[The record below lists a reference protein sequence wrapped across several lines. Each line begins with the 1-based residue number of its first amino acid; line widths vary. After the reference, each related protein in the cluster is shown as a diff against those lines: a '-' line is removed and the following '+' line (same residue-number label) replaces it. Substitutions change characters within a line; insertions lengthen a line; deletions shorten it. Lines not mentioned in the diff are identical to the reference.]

1 MEYLTFVGNCKGFS
15 GKKLKE
21 EIQRVM
27 EVTQITHMK
36 DRLIGHL
43 SKVVKPG
50 AVRVQTKLPHLP
62 QGLMCSAFVNP
73 DKSIAFVC
81 MNEANHPIEFSV
93 SANGKDYV
101 NYTIPAR
108 AVSSFQW

>member
-1 MEYLTFVGNCKGFS
+1 
-15 GKKLKE
+15 
-21 EIQRVM
+21 
-27 EVTQITHMK
+27 
-36 DRLIGHL
+36 
-43 SKVVKPG
+43 
-50 AVRVQTKLPHLP
+50 
-62 QGLMCSAFVNP
+62 MCSAFVNP